1 MKEYLHIMKDEQAQ
15 LRNSITQDQRILSKM
30 IADCLRYIRNGEEFG
45 YWVPREDV
53 EVHEDTIDTT
63 YSGVSLASLV
73 DYIDP
78 KDYGNVFVR
87 GKSYDY
93 YDGRDGSQVELY
105 SYRKQ
110 TDKEYFESLCGYILP
125 AEYQSNQY
133 ETYLRLKKLF
143 GE

>member
-1 MKEYLHIMKDEQAQ
+1 MKDEQAQ
-15 LRNSITQDQRILSKM
+15 LRKM
-30 IADCLRYIRNGEEFG
+30 IADCLRYIKNLNTGRFG
-45 YWVPREDV
+45 YGWVPREDV
-53 EVHEDTIDTT
+53 EVHKDTIDTT

-87 GKSYDY
+87 GRGSEGSEE
-93 YDGRDGSQVELY
+93 YDGYSAWEVEIY
-105 SYRKQ
+105 SLRKQ

-125 AEYQSNQY
+125 AEYQQNQY
-133 ETYLRLKKLF
+133 ETYLRLKKQF